1 MLKCHIRRGN
11 RGNQWLKTAGTA
23 EDLMVEVST
32 LISLI
37 YQGINRKNPE
47 AATGFKN
54 SLIGVL
60 LDPNSPVWK
69 ESDHEDKKEKE

>member
-1 MLKCHIRRGN
+1 MLKCHIRRGK
-11 RGNQWLKTAGTA
+11 RGHQWIKTAGTA

-37 YQGINRKNPE
+37 YLGINRKNPE

-60 LDPNSPVWK
+60 LDPTSPVWK
-69 ESDHEDKKEKE
+69 EADHEDKKAD